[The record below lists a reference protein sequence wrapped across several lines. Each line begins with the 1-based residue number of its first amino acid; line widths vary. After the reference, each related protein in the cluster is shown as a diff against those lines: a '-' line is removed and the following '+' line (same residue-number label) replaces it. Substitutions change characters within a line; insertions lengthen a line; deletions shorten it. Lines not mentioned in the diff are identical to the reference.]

1 MYSSANSN
9 PDYDDMLALRH
20 AAALL
25 YELYVSTGDERF
37 YEAREALIK
46 ELPANLFE
54 PPYPMRSGSPTRE
67 TMEGSISPR
76 SDADIHDT

>member
-1 MYSSANSN
+1 
-9 PDYDDMLALRH
+9 MLALRH

-37 YEAREALIK
+37 YDAREALIK

-54 PPYPMRSGSPTRE
+54 PPYPVRSGSPVRE
-67 TMEGSISPR
+67 TTSASIYPR
-76 SDADIHDT
+76 SDEDIQDT